1 MLEGVRALSYELRDW
16 YLSDIWGSWV
26 ATGSVYNNPKFPD
39 GNRVRTSEVLS
50 ITPRDMDMVVATKN
64 STYVCKY
71 SECLDNGLGFLSD
84 THLVPVSDA
93 DGVRQRMLS
102 HISERL
108 STEEKRKSLRPVPQC
123 SPVTD

>member
-1 MLEGVRALSYELRDW
+1 MNYELRDW

-26 ATGSVYNNPKFPD
+26 AKGSVYNNPKFPD
-39 GNRVRTSEVLS
+39 GNRIRTSEVVS

-84 THLVPVSDA
+84 AKLVPVSDA
-93 DGVRQRMLS
+93 DGVRQRMLL
-102 HISERL
+102 HISGRL
-108 STEEKRKSLRPVPQC
+108 SAEEKRKRLRPVPQC
-123 SPVTD
+123 SHVTD

>member
-1 MLEGVRALSYELRDW
+1 MSYELRDW

-39 GNRVRTSEVLS
+39 GNRVRTSGVVS
-50 ITPRDMDMVVATKN
+50 ITPRDTDMVVATKN

-71 SECLDNGLGFLSD
+71 SECLDSGLGFLSD

-108 STEEKRKSLRPVPQC
+108 STEEEMSTTR
-123 SPVTD
+123 SPM

>member
-1 MLEGVRALSYELRDW
+1 MLEGVYTLNYELHDW

-26 ATGSVYNNPKFPD
+26 AEGSVYNNPKFPD
-39 GNRVRTSEVLS
+39 GNRIRTSEVVS
-50 ITPRDMDMVVATKN
+50 ITPRDTDMVVATKN

-71 SECLDNGLGFLSD
+71 SECLDSGLGFLSD
-84 THLVPVSDA
+84 AKLVPVSDA
-93 DGVRQRMLS
+93 DGVRQHILS